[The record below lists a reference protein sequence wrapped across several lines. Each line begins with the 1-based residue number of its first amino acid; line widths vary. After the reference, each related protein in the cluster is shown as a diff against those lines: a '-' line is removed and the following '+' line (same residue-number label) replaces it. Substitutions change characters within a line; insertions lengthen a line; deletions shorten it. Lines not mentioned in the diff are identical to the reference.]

1 MKEFVEFELT
11 KEFRDRFQE
20 ALDQHDALFIQ
31 ESLTDVNPADITSLL
46 YEFNAEE
53 SKYVLNILPLDIR
66 AQIINDLDSETRLGF
81 LKTYTPAEITEV
93 VNLLDSDDAADILNE
108 LAIKT
113 SEEVIAGLD
122 PVLRSQVIDLL
133 RYDENVAGGLMAKEL
148 IKARSNWSVVQCVE
162 EIRKQAE
169 NVTKFYTIFVVD
181 ESDKLLGKVAL
192 QDIVISDANK
202 LVADIYEQD
211 IVSVETY
218 LPDTEVAEIM
228 KRYDLES
235 VPVVN
240 VQGHLVGRITIDDI
254 VDVITE
260 QADEERQLMSGI
272 TEDVEEDDTV
282 WKNTRARLPW
292 LLIGIFGGMLS
303 ARFMGLFEMELAR
316 VTAIAFFVP
325 LIQAT
330 GGNVGIQSS
339 SLIVQ
344 SLASSG
350 FVFDGLWQR
359 LTKVI
364 FVALLNG
371 IFLSIIVFAANILLI
386 GNQQLS
392 LTVSIA
398 LFAVV
403 VFASLVGTITPLI
416 LDRFGFNPAVA
427 SGPFITTIN
436 DLLGLTVY
444 FLTVRILLTLHCL
457 FKVMQGC
464 WRLR

>member
-1 MKEFVEFELT
+1 MKEFVEFDLT
-11 KEFRDRFQE
+11 TTYRDRFQQ
-20 ALDQHDALFIQ
+20 ALDDHDIKFIRQ
-31 ESLTDVNPADITSLL
+31 SLEDVNPADITTLL
-46 YEFNAEE
+46 YEFSPVE
-53 SKYVLNILPLDIR
+53 SKYTLDILPLEVR
-66 AQIINDLDSETRLGF
+66 AHIINDLDSETRSRF
-81 LKTYTPAEITEV
+81 LKIYEPREITEII
-93 VNLLDSDDAADILNE
+93 NLLDSDDAADILNE
-108 LAIKT
+108 LPIKT

-122 PVLRSQVIDLL
+122 PEQRSQVIDLL

-148 IKARSNWSVVQCVE
+148 IKARNNWSVVQCVE

-169 NVTKFYTIFVVD
+169 NVSKFYTVFVVD
-181 ESDKLLGKVAL
+181 DQDKLLGKVAL

-202 LVADIYEQD
+202 LVADIYEED
-211 IVSVETY
+211 VISVETY
-218 LPDTEVAEIM
+218 MPDTEVAGIM
-228 KRYDLES
+228 KKYDLES

-240 VQGHLVGRITIDDI
+240 VKGQLVGRITIDDI

-260 QADEERQLMSGI
+260 QADEDRQLMSGI

-303 ARFMGLFEMELAR
+303 ARFMGLFEAQLAR

-339 SLIVQ
+339 SLVVQ

-350 FVFDGLWQR
+350 IVNEGLWQR
-359 LTKVI
+359 LTKVL

-371 IFLSIIVFAANILLI
+371 FFLSILVFGANWAIF

-392 LTVSIA
+392 FVVSIA
-398 LFAVV
+398 LFSVV
-403 VFASLVGTITPLI
+403 VFASLIGTITPLI
-416 LDRFGFNPAVA
+416 LNRFGFNPAVA

-444 FLTVRILLTLHCL
+444 FLTIHLML
-457 FKVMQGC
+457 
-464 WRLR
+464 

>member
-11 KEFRDRFQE
+11 TEFRDRFQE
-20 ALDQHDALFIQ
+20 ALDQRDSQFIR
-31 ESLTDVNPADITSLL
+31 ESLLDVNPADITALL
-46 YEFNAEE
+46 YEFNSEE
-53 SKYVLNILPLDIR
+53 SKYTLDLLDLDVKS
-66 AQIINDLDSETRLGF
+66 QIIKDLDSDTRIKF
-81 LKTYTPAEITEV
+81 LEVYSPAEITQI
-93 VNLLDSDDAADILNE
+93 VNLQDSDDAADILNE
-108 LAIKT
+108 LPIKT
-113 SEEVIAGLD
+113 REEVIVGLD
-122 PVLRSQVIDLL
+122 AELKSQVIDLL
-133 RYDENVAGGLMAKEL
+133 RYEENVAGGLMAKEL
-148 IKARSNWSVVQCVE
+148 IKARNTWSVVQCVE

-169 NVTKFYTIFVVD
+169 TVSKFYTVFVVD
-181 ESDKLLGKVAL
+181 DEDKLLGRVAL
-192 QDIVISDANK
+192 QDIVIADANK

-211 IVSVETY
+211 IISVETHY
-218 LPDTEVAEIM
+218 SDTEVAEIM
-228 KRYDLES
+228 KKYDLES

-240 VQGHLVGRITIDDI
+240 VQGQLVGRITIDDI
-254 VDVITE
+254 LDVITE
-260 QADEERQLMSGI
+260 QAEEDRQLMTGI

-303 ARFMGLFEMELAR
+303 ARFMGLFEAELAR

-339 SLIVQ
+339 SLVVQ

-350 FVFDGLWQR
+350 FVNEGLIQR
-359 LTKVI
+359 LTKVLM
-364 FVALLNG
+364 VALLNG
-371 IFLSIIVFAANILLI
+371 LFLSILVFGANWLI
-386 GNQQLS
+386 FGNQQLS
-392 LTVSIA
+392 FVVSIA
-398 LFAVV
+398 LFSVV

-444 FLTVRILLTLHCL
+444 FLTIS
-457 FKVMQGC
+457 VMF
-464 WRLR
+464 